1 MAKPYVAPAYKLDAF
16 YCPVC
21 EAYSQQRWYQIYI
34 DPDCMSSFLKD
45 YPKKEPDK
53 PLYPAS
59 VVGAAYGSDP
69 SERQAGPEYTRI
81 DEISISQCQLCE
93 AKAIWIEGKMVHP
106 AQSAAPYPND
116 DMPDDVKR
124 DFMEAREIVERS
136 PRAAA
141 ALLRLATER
150 LVIHLGGDQKSD
162 INNNIQF
169 LVNKKGLPVRIQ
181 KALDVLRVVGNEA
194 VHPGKIDVDDKAVAI
209 SLFNWINDIVTM
221 MITNEKLIDEHYNS
235 LPPDKLK
242 GIEDRKER
250 VQAASN
256 KSVNVNKTN

>member
-16 YCPVC
+16 HCPVC
-21 EAYSQQRWYQIYI
+21 EAYSQQKWYQIFI
-34 DPDCMSSFLKD
+34 DPRCKTHFLQD
-45 YPKKEPDK
+45 YPKNEREGPSD
-53 PLYPAS
+53 S
-59 VVGAAYGSDP
+59 VVGAPPQVSYPARYE
-69 SERQAGPEYTRI
+69 SEYETVN
-81 DEISISQCQLCE
+81 EIAICKCQLCK
-93 AKAIWIEGKMVHP
+93 ARAIWVEGKMVHP
-106 AQSAAPYPND
+106 GHSAAPYPND
-116 DMPDDVKR
+116 DMPDDVKT
-124 DFMEAREIVERS
+124 DYMEAREIVEKS

-150 LVIHLGGDQKSD
+150 LVVHLGGDPNSN

-169 LVNKKGLPVRIQ
+169 LVDNRRLPVRIQ
-181 KALDVLRVVGNEA
+181 RALDYLRVVGNEA
-194 VHPGKIDVDDKAVAI
+194 VHPGTIDIDDKNVAI